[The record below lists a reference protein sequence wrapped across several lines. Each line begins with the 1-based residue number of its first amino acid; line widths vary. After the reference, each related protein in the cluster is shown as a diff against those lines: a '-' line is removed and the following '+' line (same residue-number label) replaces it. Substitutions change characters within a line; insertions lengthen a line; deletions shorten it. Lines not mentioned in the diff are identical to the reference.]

1 MILDAII
8 RALCNAGRLHHQC
21 FFSCGYRNCLTP
33 LNGLDCVISYV
44 ALAADFPIADVL
56 AGFG

>member
-44 ALAADFPIADVL
+44 ALTSTNDEHCPK
-56 AGFG
+56 